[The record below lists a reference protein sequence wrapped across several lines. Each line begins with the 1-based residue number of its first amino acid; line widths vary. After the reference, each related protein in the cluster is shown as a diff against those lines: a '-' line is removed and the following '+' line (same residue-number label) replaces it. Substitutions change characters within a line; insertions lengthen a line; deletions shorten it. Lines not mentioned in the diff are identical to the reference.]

1 MGIVKKESK
10 DEIVKLMLQEVPTEE
25 IARRLNYS
33 VSTIRKVFEELR
45 DEYGVNSKMGIA
57 VAYKKG
63 YEVIIISGENSPAID
78 FLLSKFPPLKAHQN
92 IRNKKELVEKILS
105 EKNLTFENVLYLGDD
120 INDMECLNAAK
131 IKYTVENANYKVKEL
146 NIPVL
151 KHKGGY
157 GAFREA
163 VDALP

>member
-1 MGIVKKESK
+1 MGF
-10 DEIVKLMLQEVPTEE
+10 KLNDSGIKLIISDFDGIFTDGSVLVFDDGKT
-25 IARRLNYS
+25 AKRLDYAD
-33 VSTIRKVFEELR
+33 I
-45 DEYGVNSKMGIA
+45 MGIA
-57 VAYKKG
+57 VANKKG

-78 FLLSKFPPLKAHQN
+78 FLKSKFPLLEAHQN
-92 IRNKKELVEKILS
+92 IRKKKELVEEILA
-105 EKNLTFENVLYLGDD
+105 KRNLTFDNVLYLGDD
-120 INDMECLNAAK
+120 VNDIDCLVSAK
-131 IKYTVENANYKVKEL
+131 NKYTVENANYKVKEL

>member
-1 MGIVKKESK
+1 MNSNGI
-10 DEIVKLMLQEVPTEE
+10 KLIISDFDGIFTDGSVLVFDDGKT
-25 IARRLNYS
+25 AKRLDYAD
-33 VSTIRKVFEELR
+33 I
-45 DEYGVNSKMGIA
+45 MGIA

-78 FLLSKFPPLKAHQN
+78 FLLSKFPSLEAHQK

-105 EKNLTFENVLYLGDD
+105 ERGLTFDNVLYLGDD
-120 INDMECLNAAK
+120 VNDIDCLNAAK

-146 NIPVL
+146 NIPIL

-163 VDALP
+163 VDSLP

>member
-1 MGIVKKESK
+1 MGYKLNK
-10 DEIVKLMLQEVPTEE
+10 DGIKLIISDFDGIFTDGSVLVFDDGKT
-25 IARRLNYS
+25 AKRLDYAD
-33 VSTIRKVFEELR
+33 I
-45 DEYGVNSKMGIA
+45 MGIA

-78 FLLSKFPPLKAHQN
+78 FLLSKFPPLEAHQN

-105 EKNLTFENVLYLGDD
+105 ERSLTFENVLYLGDD
-120 INDMECLNAAK
+120 INDIDCLCSAK

-151 KHKGGY
+151 KHKGGF

-163 VDALP
+163 VDLLP

>member
-1 MGIVKKESK
+1 MGY
-10 DEIVKLMLQEVPTEE
+10 KLNNSGIKLIISDFDGIFTDGSVLVFDDGKT
-25 IARRLNYS
+25 AKRLDYAD
-33 VSTIRKVFEELR
+33 I
-45 DEYGVNSKMGIA
+45 MGIA

-78 FLLSKFPPLKAHQN
+78 FLLSKFPSLEAHQK

-105 EKNLTFENVLYLGDD
+105 ERGLTFDNVLYLGDD
-120 INDMECLNAAK
+120 VNDIDCLNAAK

-146 NIPVL
+146 NIPIL

-163 VDALP
+163 VDSLP

>member
-1 MGIVKKESK
+1 MDNNGI
-10 DEIVKLMLQEVPTEE
+10 KLIISDFDGIFTDGSVLVFDDGKT
-25 IARRLNYS
+25 AKRLDYAD
-33 VSTIRKVFEELR
+33 I
-45 DEYGVNSKMGIA
+45 MGIA

>member
-1 MGIVKKESK
+1 MNSNGI
-10 DEIVKLMLQEVPTEE
+10 KLIISDFDGIFTDGSVLVFDDGKT
-25 IARRLNYS
+25 AKRLDYAD
-33 VSTIRKVFEELR
+33 I
-45 DEYGVNSKMGIA
+45 MGIA

-78 FLLSKFPPLKAHQN
+78 FLLSKFPSLEAHQK

-105 EKNLTFENVLYLGDD
+105 ERGFTFDNVLYLGDD
-120 INDMECLNAAK
+120 VNDIDCLNAAK

-146 NIPVL
+146 NIPIL

-163 VDALP
+163 VDSLP

>member
-1 MGIVKKESK
+1 MGF
-10 DEIVKLMLQEVPTEE
+10 KLNDSGIKLIISDFDGIFTDGSVLVFDDGKT
-25 IARRLNYS
+25 AKRLDYAD
-33 VSTIRKVFEELR
+33 I
-45 DEYGVNSKMGIA
+45 MGIA
-57 VAYKKG
+57 VANKKG

-78 FLLSKFPPLKAHQN
+78 FLKSKFPLLEAYQN
-92 IRNKKELVEKILS
+92 IRKKKELVEEILA
-105 EKNLTFENVLYLGDD
+105 KRNLTFDNVLYLGDD
-120 INDMECLNAAK
+120 VNDIDCLVSAK
-131 IKYTVENANYKVKEL
+131 NKYTVENANYKVKEL

>member
-1 MGIVKKESK
+1 MNDSGI
-10 DEIVKLMLQEVPTEE
+10 KLIISDFDGIFTDGSVLVFDDGKT
-25 IARRLNYS
+25 AKRLDYAD
-33 VSTIRKVFEELR
+33 I
-45 DEYGVNSKMGIA
+45 MGIA
-57 VAYKKG
+57 VANKKG

-78 FLLSKFPPLKAHQN
+78 FLKSKFPLLEAYQN
-92 IRNKKELVEKILS
+92 IRKKKELVEEILA
-105 EKNLTFENVLYLGDD
+105 KRNLTFDNVLYLGDD
-120 INDMECLNAAK
+120 VNDIDCLVSAK
-131 IKYTVENANYKVKEL
+131 NKYTVENANYKVKEL

>member
-1 MGIVKKESK
+1 MGY
-10 DEIVKLMLQEVPTEE
+10 KLNNNGIKLIISDFDGIFTDGSVLVFDDGKT
-25 IARRLNYS
+25 AKRLDYAD
-33 VSTIRKVFEELR
+33 I
-45 DEYGVNSKMGIA
+45 MGIA

-78 FLLSKFPPLKAHQN
+78 FLLSKFPMLEAHQN
-92 IRNKKELVEKILS
+92 IRKKQELVEKILS
-105 EKNLTFENVLYLGDD
+105 ERGLTFENVLYLGDD
-120 INDMECLNAAK
+120 VNDIDCLNAAK

-146 NIPVL
+146 NIPIL

-163 VDALP
+163 VDSLP

>member
-1 MGIVKKESK
+1 MGH
-10 DEIVKLMLQEVPTEE
+10 KLNSNGIKLIISDFDGIFTDGSVLVFDDGKT
-25 IARRLNYS
+25 AKRLDYAD
-33 VSTIRKVFEELR
+33 I
-45 DEYGVNSKMGIA
+45 MGIA

-78 FLLSKFPPLKAHQN
+78 FLLSKFPSLEAHQK

-105 EKNLTFENVLYLGDD
+105 ERGLTFDNVLYLGDD
-120 INDMECLNAAK
+120 VNDIDCLNAAK

-146 NIPVL
+146 NIPIL

-163 VDALP
+163 VDSLP

>member
-1 MGIVKKESK
+1 MNNNGI
-10 DEIVKLMLQEVPTEE
+10 KLIISDFDGIFTDGSVLVFDDGKT
-25 IARRLNYS
+25 AKRLDYAD
-33 VSTIRKVFEELR
+33 I
-45 DEYGVNSKMGIA
+45 MGIA

-78 FLLSKFPPLKAHQN
+78 FLLSKFPMLEAHQN
-92 IRNKKELVEKILS
+92 IRKKQELVEKILS
-105 EKNLTFENVLYLGDD
+105 ERGLTFENVLYLGDD
-120 INDMECLNAAK
+120 VNDIDCLNAAK

-146 NIPVL
+146 NIPIL

-163 VDALP
+163 VDSLP